1 MLSKFINLDNFTIS
15 FEAYRYNIDRG
26 IFTLCIIK
34 SKYIHKQI
42 MILVSDSSLY
52 IKEIPEETVKRWNLI
67 KARKGPT

>member
-1 MLSKFINLDNFTIS
+1 
-15 FEAYRYNIDRG
+15 
-26 IFTLCIIK
+26 
-34 SKYIHKQI
+34 